1 MLNKIL
7 YEEDFYFSIVL
18 ALVGIFLL
26 VYRQYFMSNF
36 IKTNAVLSGIAV
48 KKRIHEGS
56 NNNYYDWYFSYG
68 IYGFDI
74 NGKKLIKEECRGTL
88 LKKLKENMIGNT
100 EIIFVNKNNLNKIFS
115 KRWLDEILL
124 YSIIFFA
131 FAALMALMV
140 IMKIIHG
147 Y

>member
-7 YEEDFYFSIVL
+7 YNEYFYFSIVL

-26 VYRQYFMSNF
+26 IYRQYFMSNF
-36 IKTNAVLSGIAV
+36 IKTNAVISGITV
-48 KKRIHEGS
+48 KKRVHRGS
-56 NNNYYDWYFSYG
+56 NNNYYDWHLSYG
-68 IYGFDI
+68 VYEFDI
-74 NGKKLIKEECRGTL
+74 NGKKLIREECRGTL
-88 LKKLKENMIGNT
+88 LKKLKENIIGST
-100 EIIFVNKNNLNKIFS
+100 EIIFVDKNNPNKIFS

-131 FAALMALMV
+131 FAVLMVLMA
-140 IMKIIHG
+140 IIKIIHG